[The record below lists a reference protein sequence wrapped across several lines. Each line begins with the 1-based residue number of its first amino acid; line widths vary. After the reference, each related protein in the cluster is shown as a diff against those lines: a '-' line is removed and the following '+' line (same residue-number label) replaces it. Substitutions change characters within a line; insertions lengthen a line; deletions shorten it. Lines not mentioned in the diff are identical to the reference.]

1 MRLWFKRTLAGAAAH
16 GGSAAFPYAPHGW
29 HAGRSGWERTDDDA
43 PDRWRE
49 RVVDRVAH
57 RLGLDDE
64 QRERFGLLYERLR
77 ELRQAL
83 RGRSDLRKDIGSL
96 VQDGAFDRWYA
107 QDLVNARIQALRDKS
122 PLVISAMAEFYD
134 ALRPAQQ
141 QKVRDLLAR
150 KPAAW
155 GWNA

>member
-16 GGSAAFPYAPHGW
+16 GGPAAFSLAAQAWHHGRHGW
-29 HAGRSGWERTDDDA
+29 GGTDDEA
-43 PDRWRE
+43 PGRWRE
-49 RVVDRVAH
+49 RVVERVAH

-64 QRERFGLLYERLR
+64 QRERFALLYERLR

-83 RGRSDLRKDIGSL
+83 RGRSDLRKDVASL

-150 KPAAW
+150 TPSGW